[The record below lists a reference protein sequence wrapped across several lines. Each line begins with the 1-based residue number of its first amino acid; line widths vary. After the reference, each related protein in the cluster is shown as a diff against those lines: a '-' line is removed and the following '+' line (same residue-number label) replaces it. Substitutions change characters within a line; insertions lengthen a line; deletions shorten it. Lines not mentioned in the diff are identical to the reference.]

1 MWTKQT
7 ETNTT
12 LTLIFWRERQLENY
26 YRMDARLNK
35 LIQAFEAKG
44 WAFMGS
50 VDVSSDWWFQD
61 ILQLVSTWRPTG
73 VNIYLTL
80 LTDPLILDKKV
91 VWCISISTIIPD
103 NRNFTYLDQLTL
115 NDIKKTDLNLFVE
128 RINNYILT
136 ISS

>member
-1 MWTKQT
+1 
-7 ETNTT
+7 
-12 LTLIFWRERQLENY
+12 
-26 YRMDARLNK
+26 MDARLNK

-103 NRNFTYLDQLTL
+103 SRNFTYLDQLTL